1 MLLSTNQELRLHVP
15 SNAFDDVSLLQGI
28 LDNSEKD
35 FLRDKL
41 GTPLYNRLCEYY
53 KLNIDT
59 NDFYLS
65 VTNGTYAQ
73 HPWQELLL
81 NAQRMIANDTLSRYA
96 YQQLISAN
104 GAGMNMASS
113 QDYSVA
119 SDKMLDKGVQ
129 GFKKEAM
136 VSLNNLLLL
145 LEGWAKLTHP
155 MPISVPIDGDSVQ
168 NTDENVPKTNNSVQN
183 TDENVPTTEQTPTDD
198 PTAPTEE
205 ERMAEIEEIVKL
217 WQQSEYYYLHHD
229 LLLPTCAVLQQ
240 YIDIYNNRDKF
251 IRLIP
256 DLRFIQEEYIEDV
269 FGAAFIAEMLQATD
283 TDRLLKKS
291 RRLMVAYLIER
302 TSVLTFDKLTRQ
314 QAHDDAVSIRDSIL
328 KTLADRKAAEQPQP
342 TTPTET
348 PNATP
353 PDSGKGFENNQ
364 PGTRIFVS
372 PMLY

>member
-53 KLNIDT
+53 KLNIDAE
-59 NDFYLS
+59 DFYLA

-81 NAQRMIANDTLSRYA
+81 NAQRMVANDTLSRYA

-104 GAGMNMASS
+104 GAGMNMAAS
-113 QDYSVA
+113 QDYAVA

-145 LEGWAKLTHP
+145 LEGWAKLTQP
-155 MPISVPIDGDSVQ
+155 MPIDEPA
-168 NTDENVPKTNNSVQN
+168 TDT
-183 TDENVPTTEQTPTDD
+183 TTEQTPTEPQ

-205 ERMAEIEEIVKL
+205 ERMDEIAEIVNL

-269 FGAAFIAEMLQATD
+269 FGADFIAEMLQATD

-302 TSVLTFDKLTRQ
+302 TSVLTFDKFTRQ

-328 KTLADRKAAEQPQP
+328 KTLADREEDEHPQP
-342 TTPTET
+342 TTPTEATTTT
-348 PNATP
+348 PS
-353 PDSGKGFENNQ
+353 DSGKGFENNQ

>member
-1 MLLSTNQELRLHVP
+1 MILSTNKELRLHVP
-15 SNAFDDVSLLQGI
+15 SNAFDEVSLLQGI

-53 KLNIDT
+53 KLNIDAD
-59 NDFYLS
+59 NFYLA

-104 GAGMNMASS
+104 GAGVNMAAS

-119 SDKMLDKGVQ
+119 TDKMLDKGVQ

-155 MPISVPIDGDSVQ
+155 MPIDDTA
-168 NTDENVPKTNNSVQN
+168 TDTTAPKDDT
-183 TDENVPTTEQTPTDD
+183 TTEHPPTDA

-205 ERMAEIEEIVKL
+205 ERMAEIEEIVNL

-229 LLLPTCAVLQQ
+229 LLIPTCAVLQQ
-240 YIDIYNNRDKF
+240 YIDIYANRDKF

-256 DLRFIQEEYIEDV
+256 DLRFIQDEYITDVLGEDTLNV
-269 FGAAFIAEMLQATD
+269 LLHADDAPSQRML
-283 TDRLLKKS
+283 RKV
-291 RRLMVAYLIER
+291 RRLMVAYLEER
-302 TSVLTFDKLTRQ
+302 TTVLSIDKTRRQ
-314 QAHDDAVSIRDSIL
+314 QAHNESISLRTSIQSML
-328 KTLADRKAAEQPQP
+328 KAKQEAEQAKA
-342 TTPTET
+342 EI
-348 PNATP
+348 A
-353 PDSGKGFENNQ
+353 PDNNKGYENNQ
-364 PGTRIFVS
+364 PGSKIFVP

>member
-53 KLNIDT
+53 KLNIDAE
-59 NDFYLS
+59 DFYLA

-73 HPWQELLL
+73 LPWQELLL
-81 NAQRMIANDTLSRYA
+81 NAQRMVANDTLSRYA

-104 GAGMNMASS
+104 GAGMNMAAS
-113 QDYSVA
+113 QDYAVA

-145 LEGWAKLTHP
+145 LEGWAKITQP
-155 MPISVPIDGDSVQ
+155 MPIDEPATDS
-168 NTDENVPKTNNSVQN
+168 
-183 TDENVPTTEQTPTDD
+183 TTEQAPTE
-198 PTAPTEE
+198 PQPIAPTEE
-205 ERMAEIEEIVKL
+205 ERMEEIAEIVNL

-269 FGAAFIAEMLQATD
+269 FGADFIAEMLQAGN

-328 KTLADRKAAEQPQP
+328 KTLAEREASEHPQP
-342 TTPTET
+342 STPTEA

>member
-59 NDFYLS
+59 NDFYLA

-81 NAQRMIANDTLSRYA
+81 NAQRMVANDTLSRYA

-113 QDYSVA
+113 QDYAVA

-145 LEGWAKLTHP
+145 LEGWAKLTQP

-168 NTDENVPKTNNSVQN
+168 NTDENVPKTDNSVQN
-183 TDENVPTTEQTPTDD
+183 PDENVQI
-198 PTAPTEE
+198 
-205 ERMAEIEEIVKL
+205 AEIEEIVKL

-269 FGAAFIAEMLQATD
+269 FGAAFITEMLQATD

-342 TTPTET
+342 TTPAET
-348 PNATP
+348 PNTTP

>member
-53 KLNIDT
+53 KLNIDA
-59 NDFYLS
+59 NDFYLA

-81 NAQRMIANDTLSRYA
+81 NAQRMVANDTLARYS
-96 YQQLISAN
+96 YQQLISTN
-104 GAGMNMASS
+104 GAGVNMASS
-113 QDYSVA
+113 QDFAVA
-119 SDKMLDKGVQ
+119 TEKALDKGVQ
-129 GFKKEAM
+129 GYKTEAM

-145 LEGWAKLTHP
+145 LEDWAKLTTP
-155 MPISVPIDGDSVQ
+155 SLISVPTEGDSVQ
-168 NTDENVPKTNNSVQN
+168 NTDENVQI
-183 TDENVPTTEQTPTDD
+183 
-198 PTAPTEE
+198 
-205 ERMAEIEEIVKL
+205 AEIEEIVKL

-229 LLLPTCAVLQQ
+229 LLIPTCATLKQHL
-240 YIDIYNNRDKF
+240 DTFTNRDKF

-256 DLRFIQEEYIEDV
+256 DLRFIQNEYIEEV
-269 FGAAFIAEMLQATD
+269 FGEDFIAEMLQAPEKN
-283 TDRLLKKS
+283 RLLRKT
-291 RRLMVAYLIER
+291 RDLIVAYLVER
-302 TSVLTFDKLTRQ
+302 TSVLTFDKRARQ
-314 QAHDDAVSIRDSIL
+314 QAHDDAVSLRDSIL
-328 KTLADRKAAEQPQP
+328 KTLADRKAAEQPKP

-348 PNATP
+348 PNTTQS
-353 PDSGKGFENNQ
+353 DSGKGFENNQ

>member
-1 MLLSTNQELRLHVP
+1 MILSTNKELRLHVP
-15 SNAFDDVSLLQGI
+15 SNAFDEVSLLQGI

-53 KLNIDT
+53 KLNIDAD
-59 NDFYLS
+59 DFYLA
-65 VTNGTYAQ
+65 VTDGTYAQ

-113 QDYSVA
+113 QDYAVA
-119 SDKMLDKGVQ
+119 TDKMLDKGVQ

-145 LEGWAKLTHP
+145 LEGWAKLTMP
-155 MPISVPIDGDSVQ
+155 MPIDDTT
-168 NTDENVPKTNNSVQN
+168 TDATSPKDDT
-183 TDENVPTTEQTPTDD
+183 TTEQTPTEQ
-198 PTAPTEE
+198 PTAPTED
-205 ERMAEIEEIVKL
+205 ERMAEIEEIVHL

-229 LLLPTCAVLQQ
+229 LLIPTCAILQQ
-240 YIDIYNNRDKF
+240 YIDIYANRDKF

-256 DLRFIQEEYIEDV
+256 DLRFIQDEYITDVLGEDTLSV
-269 FGAAFIAEMLQATD
+269 LLHADDEQSQ
-283 TDRLLKKS
+283 RLLRKV
-291 RRLMVAYLIER
+291 RRLMVAYLEER
-302 TSVLTFDKLTRQ
+302 TTVLTIDKSRRQ
-314 QAHDDAVSIRDSIL
+314 QAHNESISLRTSIQSML
-328 KTLADRKAAEQPQP
+328 KAKQEAEQAKA
-342 TTPTET
+342 EM
-348 PNATP
+348 A
-353 PDSGKGFENNQ
+353 PDDNKGFENNQ
-364 PGTRIFVS
+364 PGSKIFVP

>member
-53 KLNIDT
+53 KLNIDA
-59 NDFYLS
+59 NDFYLA

-81 NAQRMIANDTLSRYA
+81 NAQRMVANDTLSRYA
-96 YQQLISAN
+96 YQQLLSAN

-155 MPISVPIDGDSVQ
+155 MPIDEPT
-168 NTDENVPKTNNSVQN
+168 TDT
-183 TDENVPTTEQTPTDD
+183 TTEQPPTEPR

-328 KTLADRKAAEQPQP
+328 KTLADRKAAEQPKP

-348 PNATP
+348 PNTTQS
-353 PDSGKGFENNQ
+353 DSGKGFENNQ

>member
-59 NDFYLS
+59 NDFYLA

-81 NAQRMIANDTLSRYA
+81 NAQRMVANDTLARYS
-96 YQQLISAN
+96 YQQLISTN
-104 GAGMNMASS
+104 GAGVNMASS
-113 QDYSVA
+113 QDFAVA
-119 SDKMLDKGVQ
+119 TEKVLDKGVQ
-129 GFKKEAM
+129 GYKTEAM

-145 LEGWAKLTHP
+145 LEDWAKLTLP
-155 MPISVPIDGDSVQ
+155 MPVED
-168 NTDENVPKTNNSVQN
+168 TA
-183 TDENVPTTEQTPTDD
+183 TEQPTS
-198 PTAPTEE
+198 PTEE

-229 LLLPTCAVLQQ
+229 LLIPTCATLKQHL
-240 YIDIYNNRDKF
+240 DTFTNRDKF

-256 DLRFIQEEYIEDV
+256 DLRFIQNEYIEEV
-269 FGAAFIAEMLQATD
+269 FGEDFIAEMLQAPEKN
-283 TDRLLKKS
+283 RLLRKT
-291 RRLMVAYLIER
+291 RDLIVAYLVER
-302 TSVLTFDKLTRQ
+302 TSVLTFDKRARQ
-314 QAHDDAVSIRDSIL
+314 QAHDDAVSLRDSIL
-328 KTLADRKAAEQPQP
+328 KTLADRKAAEQPTP
-342 TTPTET
+342 PAPTET
-348 PNATP
+348 PNTTST
-353 PDSGKGFENNQ
+353 DSGKGFENNQ

>member
-1 MLLSTNQELRLHVP
+1 MILSSNKELRLHVP

-53 KLNIDT
+53 KLNIDAD
-59 NDFYLS
+59 NFYLA

-104 GAGMNMASS
+104 GAGVNMAAS

-119 SDKMLDKGVQ
+119 TDKMLDKGVQ

-145 LEGWAKLTHP
+145 LEGWAKLTQP
-155 MPISVPIDGDSVQ
+155 MPIDDTATDTTTPKDDS
-168 NTDENVPKTNNSVQN
+168 
-183 TDENVPTTEQTPTDD
+183 TEQPS
-198 PTAPTEE
+198 APTED
-205 ERMAEIEEIVKL
+205 ERMAEIEEIVHL

-229 LLLPTCAVLQQ
+229 LLIPTCAILQQ
-240 YIDIYNNRDKF
+240 YIDIYANRDKF

-256 DLRFIQEEYIEDV
+256 DLRFIQDEYITDV
-269 FGAAFIAEMLQATD
+269 LGEETLSVLLHADDEQSQ
-283 TDRLLKKS
+283 RLLRKV
-291 RRLMVAYLIER
+291 RRLMVAYLEER
-302 TSVLTFDKLTRQ
+302 TTVLTIDKSRRQ
-314 QAHDDAVSIRDSIL
+314 QAHNESISLRTSIQSML
-328 KTLADRKAAEQPQP
+328 KAKQEAEQAKA
-342 TTPTET
+342 EM
-348 PNATP
+348 A
-353 PDSGKGFENNQ
+353 PDDNKGFENNQ
-364 PGTRIFVS
+364 PGSKIFVP

>member
-1 MLLSTNQELRLHVP
+1 MILSTNKELRLHVP
-15 SNAFDDVSLLQGI
+15 SNAFDEVSLLQGI

-53 KLNIDT
+53 KLNIDAD
-59 NDFYLS
+59 NFYLA

-104 GAGMNMASS
+104 GAGVNMAAS

-119 SDKMLDKGVQ
+119 TDKMLDKGVQ

-145 LEGWAKLTHP
+145 LEGWAKLTQP
-155 MPISVPIDGDSVQ
+155 MPISVPTDGDSVQ
-168 NTDENVPKTNNSVQN
+168 NTDENVPKTDNSVQN
-183 TDENVPTTEQTPTDD
+183 TDEDVQI
-198 PTAPTEE
+198 
-205 ERMAEIEEIVKL
+205 AEIEEIVNL

-229 LLLPTCAVLQQ
+229 LLIPTCAALQQ

-302 TSVLTFDKLTRQ
+302 TTVLSFDKLTRQ
-314 QAHDDAVSIRDSIL
+314 QAHDDTVSLRDSIL
-328 KTLADRKAAEQPQP
+328 KTLADRKAAEQPKP

-348 PNATP
+348 PNTTQS
-353 PDSGKGFENNQ
+353 DSGKGFENNQ

>member
-53 KLNIDT
+53 KLNIDA
-59 NDFYLS
+59 NNFYLA

-81 NAQRMIANDTLSRYA
+81 NAQRMVANDTLSRYA

-104 GAGMNMASS
+104 GAGVNMAAS
-113 QDYSVA
+113 QDYAVA
-119 SDKMLDKGVQ
+119 TDKMLDKGVQ

-145 LEGWAKLTHP
+145 LEGWAKLTQP
-155 MPISVPIDGDSVQ
+155 MFIDEPTT
-168 NTDENVPKTNNSVQN
+168 NT
-183 TDENVPTTEQTPTDD
+183 TTEQPPTV
-198 PTAPTEE
+198 PTEE

-229 LLLPTCAVLQQ
+229 LLLPTCAALQQ

-269 FGAAFIAEMLQATD
+269 FGTDFIAEMLQATD

-302 TSVLTFDKLTRQ
+302 TSVLTFDQLTRQ
-314 QAHDDAVSIRDSIL
+314 QAHDDAVSLRDSIL
-328 KTLADRKAAEQPQP
+328 KTIADRKAAEQPP
-342 TTPTET
+342 TPTNDE
-348 PNATP
+348 ATHTTA
-353 PDSGKGFENNQ
+353 DSVKGFENNQ

>member
-1 MLLSTNQELRLHVP
+1 MLLSTNKELRLHVP
-15 SNAFDDVSLLQGI
+15 SNAFDEVSLLQGI

-53 KLNIDT
+53 KLNIDAD
-59 NDFYLS
+59 DFYLA

-81 NAQRMIANDTLSRYA
+81 NAQRMVANDTLSRYA

-145 LEGWAKLTHP
+145 LEGWAKLTQP
-155 MPISVPIDGDSVQ
+155 MPIDD
-168 NTDENVPKTNNSVQN
+168 T
-183 TDENVPTTEQTPTDD
+183 TTEQPPTDA

-342 TTPTET
+342 TIPTET

-353 PDSGKGFENNQ
+353 SDSGKGFENNQ

>member
-53 KLNIDT
+53 KLNIDA
-59 NDFYLS
+59 NDFYLA

-81 NAQRMIANDTLSRYA
+81 NAQRMVANDTLARYS
-96 YQQLISAN
+96 YQQLISTN
-104 GAGMNMASS
+104 GAGVNMASS
-113 QDYSVA
+113 QDFAVA
-119 SDKMLDKGVQ
+119 TEKALDKGVQ
-129 GFKKEAM
+129 GYKTEAM

-145 LEGWAKLTHP
+145 LEDWAKLTTP
-155 MPISVPIDGDSVQ
+155 SLISVPTEGDSVQ
-168 NTDENVPKTNNSVQN
+168 NTDENVPTTDDSVQN
-183 TDENVPTTEQTPTDD
+183 TDENVQI
-198 PTAPTEE
+198 
-205 ERMAEIEEIVKL
+205 AEIEEIVKL

-229 LLLPTCAVLQQ
+229 LLIPTCATLKQHL
-240 YIDIYNNRDKF
+240 DTFTNRDKF

-256 DLRFIQEEYIEDV
+256 DLRFIQNEYIEEV
-269 FGAAFIAEMLQATD
+269 FGEDFIAEMLQAPEKN
-283 TDRLLKKS
+283 RLLRKTRDLIVS
-291 RRLMVAYLIER
+291 YLVER
-302 TSVLTFDKLTRQ
+302 TSVLTFDKRARQ
-314 QAHDDAVSIRDSIL
+314 QAHDDAVSLRDSIL
-328 KTLADRKAAEQPQP
+328 KTLADRKAAEQPKP

-348 PNATP
+348 PNTTQS
-353 PDSGKGFENNQ
+353 DSGKGFENNQ

>member
-53 KLNIDT
+53 KLNIDA
-59 NDFYLS
+59 NDFYLA
-65 VTNGTYAQ
+65 VTNGIYAQ

-81 NAQRMIANDTLSRYA
+81 NAQRMVANDTLSRYA
-96 YQQLISAN
+96 YQQLLSAN

-168 NTDENVPKTNNSVQN
+168 NTDENVP
-183 TDENVPTTEQTPTDD
+183 TTEQIPTDD
-198 PTAPTEE
+198 PTDPTEE

-269 FGAAFIAEMLQATD
+269 FGADFISEMLQATD

-314 QAHDDAVSIRDSIL
+314 QAHDDAVSLRDSIL
-328 KTLADRKAAEQPQP
+328 KTLADRKAAEQPKP

-348 PNATP
+348 PNTTQS
-353 PDSGKGFENNQ
+353 DSGKGFENNQ

>member
-41 GTPLYNRLCEYY
+41 GNPLYNRLCEYY
-53 KLNIDT
+53 KLNIDA
-59 NDFYLS
+59 NDFYLA
-65 VTNGTYAQ
+65 VTNGIYAQ

-81 NAQRMIANDTLSRYA
+81 NAQRMVANDTLSRYA
-96 YQQLISAN
+96 YQQLLSAN

-145 LEGWAKLTHP
+145 LEGWAKLTQS
-155 MPISVPIDGDSVQ
+155 MPIDD
-168 NTDENVPKTNNSVQN
+168 T
-183 TDENVPTTEQTPTDD
+183 TTEQPPTDA

-205 ERMAEIEEIVKL
+205 ERMAEIEEIVNL

-291 RRLMVAYLIER
+291 RRLMVAYLVER
-302 TSVLTFDKLTRQ
+302 TTVLTFDKLTRQ

-328 KTLADRKAAEQPQP
+328 KTLADRKAAEQP
-342 TTPTET
+342 
-348 PNATP
+348 P
-353 PDSGKGFENNQ
+353 PRS
-364 PGTRIFVS
+364 
-372 PMLY
+372 Y

>member
-1 MLLSTNQELRLHVP
+1 MILSTNKELRLHVP

-53 KLNIDT
+53 KLNIDAD
-59 NDFYLS
+59 NFYLA

-104 GAGMNMASS
+104 GAGVNMAAS

-119 SDKMLDKGVQ
+119 TDKMLDKGVQ

-145 LEGWAKLTHP
+145 LEGWAKLTQP
-155 MPISVPIDGDSVQ
+155 MLISVPTEGDSVQ
-168 NTDENVPKTNNSVQN
+168 NKNENVQTTDDSVHN
-183 TDENVPTTEQTPTDD
+183 TDENVQI
-198 PTAPTEE
+198 
-205 ERMAEIEEIVKL
+205 AEIEEIVNL

-229 LLLPTCAVLQQ
+229 LLIPTCAVLQQ
-240 YIDIYNNRDKF
+240 YIDIYANRDKF

-256 DLRFIQEEYIEDV
+256 DLRFIQGEYITDVLGEDTLNV
-269 FGAAFIAEMLQATD
+269 LLHADDAPSQRML
-283 TDRLLKKS
+283 RKV
-291 RRLMVAYLIER
+291 RRLMVAYLEER
-302 TSVLTFDKLTRQ
+302 TTVLSIDKTRRQ
-314 QAHDDAVSIRDSIL
+314 QAHNESISLRTSIQSML
-328 KTLADRKAAEQPQP
+328 KAKQEAEQAKA
-342 TTPTET
+342 EI
-348 PNATP
+348 A
-353 PDSGKGFENNQ
+353 PDDNKGYENNQ
-364 PGTRIFVS
+364 PGSKIFVP

>member
-1 MLLSTNQELRLHVP
+1 MILSTNQELRLHVP
-15 SNAFDDVSLLQGI
+15 SNAIDDVSLLQGI

-53 KLNIDT
+53 KLNIDAD
-59 NDFYLS
+59 NFYLA
-65 VTNGTYAQ
+65 VTDGTYAQ

-104 GAGMNMASS
+104 GAGVNMASS
-113 QDYSVA
+113 SDYAVA
-119 SDKMLDKGVQ
+119 TDKMLDKGVQ

-145 LEGWAKLTHP
+145 LEGWAKITKPL
-155 MPISVPIDGDSVQ
+155 PISEAT
-168 NTDENVPKTNNSVQN
+168 TDLS
-183 TDENVPTTEQTPTDD
+183 TTSPTD
-198 PTAPTEE
+198 E
-205 ERMAEIEEIVKL
+205 ERMAEIEEIVNL

-229 LLLPTCAVLQQ
+229 LLLPTCAALQQ

-269 FGAAFIAEMLQATD
+269 FGADFVAEMLQATD
-283 TDRLLKKS
+283 TDRLLKKT
-291 RRLMVAYLIER
+291 RRLMVAYLVER
-302 TSVLTFDKLTRQ
+302 TSVLTFEKLTRQ
-314 QAHDDAVSIRDSIL
+314 QAHDDAVSLRDSIL
-328 KTLADRKAAEQPQP
+328 KTLADRKATEQP
-342 TTPTET
+342 TTP
-348 PNATP
+348 PNAEAPHNTT
-353 PDSGKGFENNQ
+353 DSGKEFENNQ

>member
-1 MLLSTNQELRLHVP
+1 MILSTNKELRLHVP
-15 SNAFDDVSLLQGI
+15 SNAFDEVSLLQGI

-53 KLNIDT
+53 KLNIDAD
-59 NDFYLS
+59 DFYLA

-104 GAGMNMASS
+104 GAGVNMAAS

-119 SDKMLDKGVQ
+119 TDKMLDKGVQ

-145 LEGWAKLTHP
+145 LEGWAKLTQP
-155 MPISVPIDGDSVQ
+155 LPIDD
-168 NTDENVPKTNNSVQN
+168 TDTTTPKDDT
-183 TDENVPTTEQTPTDD
+183 TTEQTPTDE

-205 ERMAEIEEIVKL
+205 ERMAEIEEIVNL

-229 LLLPTCAVLQQ
+229 LLIPTCAVLQQ

-328 KTLADRKAAEQPQP
+328 KTLADRKEAEQPQP

-348 PNATP
+348 PDTTP
-353 PDSGKGFENNQ
+353 TDSGKGFENNQ

>member
-1 MLLSTNQELRLHVP
+1 MILSTNKELRLHVP
-15 SNAFDDVSLLQGI
+15 SNAFDEVSLLQGI

-53 KLNIDT
+53 KLNIDAD
-59 NDFYLS
+59 DFYLA

-81 NAQRMIANDTLSRYA
+81 NAQRMIANDTLARYS

-104 GAGMNMASS
+104 GAGVNMASS
-113 QDYSVA
+113 QDFAVA
-119 SDKMLDKGVQ
+119 SEKALDKGVQ
-129 GFKKEAM
+129 GYKTEAM

-145 LEGWAKLTHP
+145 LEDLAKLTQP
-155 MPISVPIDGDSVQ
+155 MPIDDTA
-168 NTDENVPKTNNSVQN
+168 TDTTTPKDDT
-183 TDENVPTTEQTPTDD
+183 TTEQTPTDE

-205 ERMAEIEEIVKL
+205 ERMAEIEEIVNL

-229 LLLPTCAVLQQ
+229 LLIPTCAVLQQ

-302 TSVLTFDKLTRQ
+302 TTVLTFDKLTRQ
-314 QAHDDAVSIRDSIL
+314 QAHDDAVSLRDSIL
-328 KTLADRKAAEQPQP
+328 KTLADRKAAEQPTP
-342 TTPTET
+342 PTPTET
-348 PNATP
+348 PNTTQS
-353 PDSGKGFENNQ
+353 DSGKGFENNQ

>member
-81 NAQRMIANDTLSRYA
+81 NAQRMVANDTLARYS
-96 YQQLISAN
+96 YQQLISTN
-104 GAGMNMASS
+104 GAGVNMASS
-113 QDYSVA
+113 QDFAVA
-119 SDKMLDKGVQ
+119 TEKALDKGVQ
-129 GFKKEAM
+129 GYKTEAM

-145 LEGWAKLTHP
+145 LEDWAKLTLP
-155 MPISVPIDGDSVQ
+155 MPVED
-168 NTDENVPKTNNSVQN
+168 TA
-183 TDENVPTTEQTPTDD
+183 TEQPTS
-198 PTAPTEE
+198 PTEE

-229 LLLPTCAVLQQ
+229 LLIPTCATLKQHL
-240 YIDIYNNRDKF
+240 DTFTNRDKF

-256 DLRFIQEEYIEDV
+256 DLRFIQNEYIEEV
-269 FGAAFIAEMLQATD
+269 FGEDFIAEMLQAPEKN
-283 TDRLLKKS
+283 RLLRKT
-291 RRLMVAYLIER
+291 RDLIVAYLVER
-302 TSVLTFDKLTRQ
+302 TSVLTFDKRARQ
-314 QAHDDAVSIRDSIL
+314 QAHDDAVSLRDSIL
-328 KTLADRKAAEQPQP
+328 KTLADRKEAEQPQP

-348 PNATP
+348 PNTTP

>member
-53 KLNIDT
+53 KLNIDAE
-59 NDFYLS
+59 DFYLA

-81 NAQRMIANDTLSRYA
+81 NAQRMVANDTLSRYA

-104 GAGMNMASS
+104 GAGVNMAAS
-113 QDYSVA
+113 QDYAVA

-145 LEGWAKLTHP
+145 LEGWAKITQP
-155 MPISVPIDGDSVQ
+155 MPIDEPA
-168 NTDENVPKTNNSVQN
+168 TDT
-183 TDENVPTTEQTPTDD
+183 TTEQTPTEPQ

-205 ERMAEIEEIVKL
+205 ERMEEIAEIVNL

-269 FGAAFIAEMLQATD
+269 FGADFIAEMLQATD

-328 KTLADRKAAEQPQP
+328 KTLAAREAADHPRPSTPAEDP
-342 TTPTET
+342 TTP
-348 PNATP
+348 PS
-353 PDSGKGFENNQ
+353 DSGKGFENNQ

>member
-53 KLNIDT
+53 KLNIDAD
-59 NDFYLS
+59 DFYLA

-81 NAQRMIANDTLSRYA
+81 NAQRMVANDTLSRYA

-113 QDYSVA
+113 QDYAVA

-145 LEGWAKLTHP
+145 LEGWAMLTQP
-155 MPISVPIDGDSVQ
+155 MLIDEST
-168 NTDENVPKTNNSVQN
+168 TDT
-183 TDENVPTTEQTPTDD
+183 TTEQPPTEPQ

-205 ERMAEIEEIVKL
+205 ERIAEIEEIVKL
-217 WQQSEYYYLHHD
+217 WKQSEYYYLHHD

-283 TDRLLKKS
+283 TDRLLKKA

-328 KTLADRKAAEQPQP
+328 KTLADRKAAEQPKP

-348 PNATP
+348 PNTTP
-353 PDSGKGFENNQ
+353 SDSGKGFENNQ

>member
-1 MLLSTNQELRLHVP
+1 MILSTNKELRLHVP

-53 KLNIDT
+53 KLNIDAD
-59 NDFYLS
+59 NFYLA

-104 GAGMNMASS
+104 GAGVNMAAS
-113 QDYSVA
+113 QDYAVA
-119 SDKMLDKGVQ
+119 TDKMLDKGVQ

-145 LEGWAKLTHP
+145 LEGWAKLTMP
-155 MPISVPIDGDSVQ
+155 MPIDDTA
-168 NTDENVPKTNNSVQN
+168 TDTTTPKDDT
-183 TDENVPTTEQTPTDD
+183 TTEQ
-198 PTAPTEE
+198 PTAPTED
-205 ERMAEIEEIVKL
+205 ERLTEIEEIVNL

-229 LLLPTCAVLQQ
+229 LLIPTCAILQQ
-240 YIDIYNNRDKF
+240 YIDIYANRDKF

-256 DLRFIQEEYIEDV
+256 DLRFIQDEYITDVLGEDTLIV
-269 FGAAFIAEMLQATD
+269 LLHADDDQSQ
-283 TDRLLKKS
+283 RLLRKV
-291 RRLMVAYLIER
+291 RRLMVAYLEER
-302 TSVLTFDKLTRQ
+302 TTVLTIDKSRRQ
-314 QAHDDAVSIRDSIL
+314 QAHNESISLRTSIQSML
-328 KTLADRKAAEQPQP
+328 KAKQEAEQAKA
-342 TTPTET
+342 EM
-348 PNATP
+348 A
-353 PDSGKGFENNQ
+353 PDDNKGFENNQ
-364 PGTRIFVS
+364 PGSKIFVP

>member
-1 MLLSTNQELRLHVP
+1 MILSTNKELRLHVP
-15 SNAFDDVSLLQGI
+15 SNAFDEVSLLQGI

-53 KLNIDT
+53 KLNIDAD
-59 NDFYLS
+59 NFYLA

-104 GAGMNMASS
+104 GAGVNMAAS

-119 SDKMLDKGVQ
+119 TDKMLDKGVQ

-145 LEGWAKLTHP
+145 LEGWAKLTQP
-155 MPISVPIDGDSVQ
+155 MLIDDTA
-168 NTDENVPKTNNSVQN
+168 TDTTTPKDDT
-183 TDENVPTTEQTPTDD
+183 TTEQ
-198 PTAPTEE
+198 PTAPTED
-205 ERMAEIEEIVKL
+205 ERMAEIEEIVNL

-229 LLLPTCAVLQQ
+229 LLIPTCAILQQ
-240 YIDIYNNRDKF
+240 YIDIYANRDKF

-256 DLRFIQEEYIEDV
+256 DLRFIQDEYITDVLGEDTLNV
-269 FGAAFIAEMLQATD
+269 LLHADDDQSQRML
-283 TDRLLKKS
+283 RKV
-291 RRLMVAYLIER
+291 RRLMVAYLEER
-302 TSVLTFDKLTRQ
+302 TTVLSIDKTRRQ
-314 QAHDDAVSIRDSIL
+314 QAHNESISLRTSIQSML
-328 KTLADRKAAEQPQP
+328 KAKQEAEQAKA
-342 TTPTET
+342 EI
-348 PNATP
+348 A
-353 PDSGKGFENNQ
+353 PDDNKGYENNQ
-364 PGTRIFVS
+364 PGSKIFVP

>member
-1 MLLSTNQELRLHVP
+1 MILSTNKELRLHVP
-15 SNAFDDVSLLQGI
+15 SNAFDEVSLLQGI

-53 KLNIDT
+53 KLNIDAD
-59 NDFYLS
+59 NFYLA

-104 GAGMNMASS
+104 GAGVNMAAS

-119 SDKMLDKGVQ
+119 TDKMLDKGVQ

-145 LEGWAKLTHP
+145 LEGWAKLTQP
-155 MPISVPIDGDSVQ
+155 MLISVPTEGDSVQ
-168 NTDENVPKTNNSVQN
+168 NKDENVQI
-183 TDENVPTTEQTPTDD
+183 
-198 PTAPTEE
+198 
-205 ERMAEIEEIVKL
+205 AEIEEIVNL

-229 LLLPTCAVLQQ
+229 LLIPTCAILQQ
-240 YIDIYNNRDKF
+240 YIDIYANRDKF

-256 DLRFIQEEYIEDV
+256 DLRFIQDEYITDVLGEDTLNV
-269 FGAAFIAEMLQATD
+269 LLHADDEQSQRML
-283 TDRLLKKS
+283 RKV
-291 RRLMVAYLIER
+291 RRLMVAYLEER
-302 TSVLTFDKLTRQ
+302 TTVLTIDKSRRQ
-314 QAHDDAVSIRDSIL
+314 QAHNESISLRTSIQSML
-328 KTLADRKAAEQPQP
+328 KAKQEAEQAKAEM
-342 TTPTET
+342 TPDD
-348 PNATP
+348 N
-353 PDSGKGFENNQ
+353 KGYENNQ
-364 PGTRIFVS
+364 PGSKIFVP

>member
-53 KLNIDT
+53 KLNIDA
-59 NDFYLS
+59 NNFYLS

-81 NAQRMIANDTLSRYA
+81 NAQRMVANDTLARYS
-96 YQQLISAN
+96 YQQLISTN
-104 GAGMNMASS
+104 GAGVNMASS
-113 QDYSVA
+113 QDFAVA
-119 SDKMLDKGVQ
+119 TEKALDKGVQ
-129 GFKKEAM
+129 GYKTEAM

-145 LEGWAKLTHP
+145 LEDWAKLTLP
-155 MPISVPIDGDSVQ
+155 MPVED
-168 NTDENVPKTNNSVQN
+168 T
-183 TDENVPTTEQTPTDD
+183 TTEQPTS
-198 PTAPTEE
+198 PTEE

-229 LLLPTCAVLQQ
+229 LLIPTCATLKQHL
-240 YIDIYNNRDKF
+240 DTFTNRDKF

-256 DLRFIQEEYIEDV
+256 DLRFIQNEYIEDV
-269 FGAAFIAEMLQATD
+269 FGEDFIAEMLQAPEKN
-283 TDRLLKKS
+283 RLLRKT
-291 RRLMVAYLIER
+291 RDLIVAYLVER
-302 TSVLTFDKLTRQ
+302 TSVLTFDKRARQ
-314 QAHDDAVSIRDSIL
+314 QAHDDAVSLRDSIL
-328 KTLADRKAAEQPQP
+328 KTLADRKAAEQPPP
-342 TTPTET
+342 TAPTET
-348 PNATP
+348 PNTTP
-353 PDSGKGFENNQ
+353 TDSGKGFENNQ

>member
-1 MLLSTNQELRLHVP
+1 MLLSTNKELRLHVP

-53 KLNIDT
+53 KLNIDAD
-59 NDFYLS
+59 NFYLA
-65 VTNGTYAQ
+65 VTDGTYAQ

-81 NAQRMIANDTLSRYA
+81 NAQRMIANDTLARYS

-104 GAGMNMASS
+104 GAGVNMAAS
-113 QDYSVA
+113 QDFAVA
-119 SDKMLDKGVQ
+119 SEKALDKGVQ
-129 GFKKEAM
+129 GYKTEAM

-145 LEGWAKLTHP
+145 LEDWAKLALP
-155 MPISVPIDGDSVQ
+155 MPID
-168 NTDENVPKTNNSVQN
+168 NT
-183 TDENVPTTEQTPTDD
+183 TTEH
-198 PTAPTEE
+198 PTAPAEE
-205 ERMAEIEEIVKL
+205 ERIAEIEEILNL
-217 WQQSEYYYLHHD
+217 WKQSEYYYLHHD
-229 LLLPTCAVLQQ
+229 LLIPTCATLKQHL
-240 YIDIYNNRDKF
+240 DTFTNRDKF

-256 DLRFIQEEYIEDV
+256 DLRFIQNEYIEEV
-269 FGAAFIAEMLQATD
+269 FGEDFIAEMLQAPEKN
-283 TDRLLKKS
+283 RLLRKT
-291 RRLMVAYLIER
+291 RDLIVAYLVER
-302 TSVLTFDKLTRQ
+302 TSVLTFDKRARQ
-314 QAHDDAVSIRDSIL
+314 QAHDDAVSLRDSIL
-328 KTLADRKAAEQPQP
+328 KTLADRKAAEQPTP

-348 PNATP
+348 PNTTP

>member
-41 GTPLYNRLCEYY
+41 GTSLYNRLCEYY
-53 KLNIDT
+53 KLNIDAE
-59 NDFYLS
+59 DFYLA

-81 NAQRMIANDTLSRYA
+81 NAQRMVANDTLSRYA

-104 GAGMNMASS
+104 GAGVNMAAS
-113 QDYSVA
+113 QDYAVA

-145 LEGWAKLTHP
+145 LEGWAKITQP
-155 MPISVPIDGDSVQ
+155 MPIDEPE
-168 NTDENVPKTNNSVQN
+168 TDT
-183 TDENVPTTEQTPTDD
+183 TTEQTPTEPQ

-205 ERMAEIEEIVKL
+205 DRMEEMAEIVNL

-269 FGAAFIAEMLQATD
+269 FGADFIAEMLQAAD

-328 KTLADRKAAEQPQP
+328 KTLADREAAEQPKP

-348 PNATP
+348 PNTTP
-353 PDSGKGFENNQ
+353 TDSGKGFENNQ

>member
-53 KLNIDT
+53 KLNIDAE
-59 NDFYLS
+59 DFYLA

-81 NAQRMIANDTLSRYA
+81 NAQRMVANDTLSRYA

-104 GAGMNMASS
+104 GAGVNMAAS
-113 QDYSVA
+113 QDYAVA

-145 LEGWAKLTHP
+145 LEGWAKITQP
-155 MPISVPIDGDSVQ
+155 MPIDGPA
-168 NTDENVPKTNNSVQN
+168 TDA
-183 TDENVPTTEQTPTDD
+183 TTEQTPTEPQ

-205 ERMAEIEEIVKL
+205 ERMEEIAEIVNL

-269 FGAAFIAEMLQATD
+269 FGADFIAEMLQATD

-328 KTLADRKAAEQPQP
+328 KTLADREAAEHPKP
-342 TTPTET
+342 STPTESTTT
-348 PNATP
+348 PP

>member
-1 MLLSTNQELRLHVP
+1 MILSTNKELRLHVP

-53 KLNIDT
+53 KLNIDAD
-59 NDFYLS
+59 NFYLA

-113 QDYSVA
+113 QDYAVA
-119 SDKMLDKGVQ
+119 TDKMLDKGVQ

-145 LEGWAKLTHP
+145 LEGWAKLTMP
-155 MPISVPIDGDSVQ
+155 MPIDDTT
-168 NTDENVPKTNNSVQN
+168 TDATSPKDDT
-183 TDENVPTTEQTPTDD
+183 TTEQTPTEQ
-198 PTAPTEE
+198 PSAPTED
-205 ERMAEIEEIVKL
+205 ERMTEIEEIVHL

-229 LLLPTCAVLQQ
+229 LLIPTCAVLQQ
-240 YIDIYNNRDKF
+240 YIDIYANRDKF

-256 DLRFIQEEYIEDV
+256 DLRFIQDEYITDVLGEDTLSV
-269 FGAAFIAEMLQATD
+269 LLHADDDQSH
-283 TDRLLKKS
+283 RLLRKV
-291 RRLMVAYLIER
+291 RRLMVAYLEER
-302 TSVLTFDKLTRQ
+302 TTVLTIDKSRRQ
-314 QAHDDAVSIRDSIL
+314 QAHNESISLRTSIQSML
-328 KTLADRKAAEQPQP
+328 KAKQEAEQAKA
-342 TTPTET
+342 EM
-348 PNATP
+348 A
-353 PDSGKGFENNQ
+353 PDDNKGFENNQ
-364 PGTRIFVS
+364 PGSKIFVP